1 MSLHPSPPPPL
12 PPYHV
17 LTPSLPLSPQ
27 QREGSGHESCTM
39 RGDELPLVS
48 SPPPR
53 LSSSASSS
61 LSSTHLSALE
71 DSSTSTSVS
80 RKDPPR
86 TVSLTALSFAAGAGT
101 SDVPPAAMRDA
112 PVAAATRVSVPS
124 EPQTP
129 VRGGATPRPASTT
142 TVQIPPSPARP
153 AHVRPVSA
161 GVSPH
166 HHHNHHHQS
175 VSAPQ
180 SVVSSPHR
188 IPVGPQRTSIS
199 SGKIPASP
207 SRAAASPQRIPVSL
221 QEPVS
226 YQSAPVSPAKVAVS
240 PAKSST
246 TTQNAAGESGC
257 RPSPPPGAPRLWH
270 PRSIVVCITTIK
282 VSS

>member
-1 MSLHPSPPPPL
+1 M
-12 PPYHV
+12 
-17 LTPSLPLSPQ
+17 
-27 QREGSGHESCTM
+27 
-39 RGDELPLVS
+39 PLVS

-86 TVSLTALSFAAGAGT
+86 TVSLTALSFAAGPGT
-101 SDVPPAAMRDA
+101 GEVPATTTRDA
-112 PVAAATRVSVPS
+112 AAAATRVSVPS

-129 VRGGATPRPASTT
+129 VRSGATPRPASTT

-153 AHVRPVSA
+153 APVRPVSA
-161 GVSPH
+161 AVSPH
-166 HHHNHHHQS
+166 HPHPHHQLHHQQS

-188 IPVGPQRTSIS
+188 IPVGPQQRTSVS
-199 SGKIPASP
+199 SGKISVSP

-240 PAKSST
+240 PAKTSITPQDT
-246 TTQNAAGESGC
+246 TGESRRNNC
-257 RPSPPPGAPRLWH
+257 AVAKSCQFQAAQPRFCH
-270 PRSIVVCITTIK
+270 T
-282 VSS
+282 SSWQVQLSRVEDYCYDSVEFM